1 MIELVHSEDFAL
13 RHISGQVLILKNNED
28 NTFSVEL
35 NFNELLEQGYMG
47 GFATQDAAEQWAWSC
62 AEQED
67 NKLGE

>member
-1 MIELVHSEDFAL
+1 MIELVHSKEFAL
-13 RHISGQVLILKNNED
+13 RHISGQMLILKNNED
-28 NTFSVEL
+28 NTFSAEL
-35 NFNELLEQGYMG
+35 NVNELLERINEG

>member
-1 MIELVHSEDFAL
+1 MIELVHSEEFAF

-28 NTFSVEL
+28 NTFSAEL

-47 GFATQDAAEQWAWSC
+47 GFATQAAAERWAWSC

>member
-1 MIELVHSEDFAL
+1 MIELVHSEEFSF

-28 NTFSVEL
+28 NTFSAEL
-35 NFNELLEQGYMG
+35 NFNERLERINEG